1 MSGRE
6 APPMSARPAEAF
18 LICSNEFHIVYY
30 SKGLAPML
38 HIPQGAAALN
48 SLLLPLLA
56 SSPVIDDIGYAAIV
70 ARFNQAML
78 AQAEASHDFLSA
90 VDHQPIHLQIQRVG
104 ETHWILS
111 FEDLGARREA
121 ENDVA
126 KLAFTDA
133 LTGLGNRLRFR
144 QSLAL
149 ALSEKMVGTRRLA
162 LLLIDLDRFKAVND
176 TLGHPVGDQLL
187 RKVSERLQTV
197 IRQKDMLARLG
208 GDEFAVWIPTSVE
221 DSDGLT
227 RLGARIVD
235 LLGRPFLI
243 EGQQVNIGASV
254 GIAVAP
260 PDGSDYESLT
270 KSADLALYSAKAAG
284 RNLFHFFDSAM
295 ERRAQDRRR
304 LELDLRRALTL
315 RQFEIHYRP
324 QVDVE
329 SRSLFGLEALLR
341 WQHPE
346 RGLLDPSQFITLA
359 EEIALVVPIGRWMLE
374 AACRQAVSWPADI
387 KLVVAVSTPQFA
399 SGSLVDSVKQSLS
412 ASKLD
417 PARLEIEI
425 TERVLLSNE
434 TNVVKTLYELRAVGI
449 RIGISNFGTG
459 YASLTKLDSFPFDRI
474 KMDTSLVEDEA
485 ASHRAILSAVVAF
498 GASLGVSTM
507 VDGIRTQEQLAKL
520 RADGG
525 RAVQGFLLAP
535 TVSPV
540 ELGEL
545 FKQAEGAASRNTRET
560 EPPL

>member
-1 MSGRE
+1 MASTVSSSAQSGRE
-6 APPMSARPAEAF
+6 APPTNARPAEAF
-18 LICSNEFHIVYY
+18 LICSSEFQIVYY

-38 HIPQGAAALN
+38 QIPPGSASLN

-56 SSPVIDDIGYAAIV
+56 SSPVIDDISYAAIM

-78 AQAEASHDFLSA
+78 ARAEASHDFLSLI
-90 VDHQPIHLQIQRVG
+90 DHQPIHLQIQRVG
-104 ETHWILS
+104 DAHWILS

-144 QSLAL
+144 QSLTL
-149 ALSEKMVGTRRLA
+149 ALSEGMSGTRRLA

-187 RKVSERLQTV
+187 RKVAERLHTV
-197 IRQKDMLARLG
+197 VRQKDMLARLG

-221 DSDGLT
+221 DSDGLA

-243 EGQQVNIGASV
+243 EGHQVNIGASV

-284 RNLFHFFDSAM
+284 RNLFHFFDAAM

-304 LELDLRRALTL
+304 LELDLRRALAL
-315 RQFEIHYRP
+315 RQFELHFRP

-329 SRSLFGLEALLR
+329 TRTLFGLEALLR
-341 WQHPE
+341 WRHPE
-346 RGLLDPSQFITLA
+346 RGLLDPASFLSLA

-374 AACRQAVSWPADI
+374 AACRQAASWPAEI
-387 KLVVAVSTPQFA
+387 KLVVAVSSPQFD
-399 SGSLVDSVKQSLS
+399 SGSLVDCVKHAL
-412 ASKLD
+412 AVSKLD

-434 TNVVKTLYELRAVGI
+434 TNVVKTLYELRAVGV

-485 ASHRAILSAVVAF
+485 ASHRAIVTAVVAF
-498 GASLGVSTM
+498 GTSLGVSTM
-507 VDGIRTQEQLAKL
+507 VDGIRTLDQLAKL
-520 RADGG
+520 RMDGG
-525 RAVQGFLLAP
+525 RAVQGFLSAP

-540 ELGEL
+540 ELDEF
-545 FKQAEGAASRNTRET
+545 FKRPGG
-560 EPPL
+560 

>member
-1 MSGRE
+1 MNT
-6 APPMSARPAEAF
+6 RPSEAF
-18 LICSNEFHIVYY
+18 LICSNEFQIAYY

-38 HIPQGAAALN
+38 HIRPGAATLN

-56 SSPVIDDIGYAAIV
+56 SSPVIDDVSYAAIL

-78 AQAEASHDFLSA
+78 AEAEASHDFLSA
-90 VDHQPIHLQIQRVG
+90 VDNQPIHLQIQRVG
-104 ETHWILS
+104 QTHWILS
-111 FEDLGARREA
+111 FEDLGTPREA
-121 ENDVA
+121 ESDVA
-126 KLAFTDA
+126 KLAYTDA

-144 QSLAL
+144 QSLTL
-149 ALSEKMVGTRRLA
+149 ALSDRMAGTRRLA

-187 RKVSERLQTV
+187 RKVAERLQTV
-197 IRQKDMLARLG
+197 VRQKDMLARLG

-221 DSDGLT
+221 ESDGLT

-243 EGQQVNIGASV
+243 EGHQVNIGASV
-254 GIAVAP
+254 GIAIAP

-284 RNLFHFFDSAM
+284 RNLFHFFDPAM

-304 LELDLRRALTL
+304 LELDLRRALAL

-329 SRSLFGLEALLR
+329 TRTLFGLEALLR
-341 WQHPE
+341 WRHPE
-346 RGLLDPSQFITLA
+346 RGLLDPSSFLALA

-374 AACRQAVSWPADI
+374 AACRQAISWPTDI
-387 KLVVAVSTPQFA
+387 KLVVAISSPQFD
-399 SGSLVDSVKQSLS
+399 SGSLVDSVKQALA
-412 ASKLD
+412 ASNLH

-434 TNVVKTLYELRAVGI
+434 ANVVKTLYELRGLGV
-449 RIGISNFGTG
+449 RIGISNFGIG

-474 KMDTSLVEDEA
+474 RMDTSLVEDEA
-485 ASHRAILSAVVAF
+485 SSHRAILTAVFAF

-520 RADGG
+520 RAEGG
-525 RAVQGFLLAP
+525 RAVQGFLSAP

-540 ELGEL
+540 ELQEFL
-545 FKQAEGAASRNTRET
+545 KQPERAVSGDSGSP
-560 EPPL
+560 EPPI